1 MKNFKLKPQW
11 ETSSEKV
18 KTLRKMKEERKNKK
32 TIPNADETMQQLV
45 LSFVDT
51 GNENSIATL
60 TFGSF
65 LWR

>member
-1 MKNFKLKPQW
+1 
-11 ETSSEKV
+11 
-18 KTLRKMKEERKNKK
+18 MKEESKNK
-32 TIPNADETMQQLV
+32 TIPNADETMGQLE

-65 LWR
+65 L